1 MEEKLKIEIG
11 GVYRT
16 HVGDLVK
23 IMDINKDIDQIHI
36 FNISE
41 GSNQWVSLSRAMEH
55 KFKTRVN

>member
-23 IMDINKDIDQIHI
+23 IVSINKEKDEIWIY
-36 FNISE
+36 NISTII
-41 GSNQWVSLSRAMEH
+41 
-55 KFKTRVN
+55 K